1 MDGSS
6 SGFKVAEINAETP
19 RKIRLDGLTIK
30 VLSGAILTF
39 LAGIALIVW
48 IAYGILT
55 GLHTR
60 NMLRRDGQFVFG
72 EIAKT
77 SVNRG
82 GEDVRYTFLVDGV
95 LYSGRAEMELDHY
108 TAPGDSKKIS
118 LRYLPSDPRVNQPI
132 EWRWVSVHDFF
143 PFLLLLAFIAV
154 SVRVIILAIRM
165 AILARIGIVV
175 VGTVTGCSPNKKLF
189 TIYYE
194 FTGEDNTSRE
204 GKCNLAREYETGTSI
219 PIIYLRSNPKR
230 NSHYPISGF
239 STAE

>member
-1 MDGSS
+1 LRCVPRPRFFSTKSAGTIKKRNGLGMDGSS
-6 SGFKVAEINAETP
+6 SGFKVAEINAEIP

-82 GEDVRYTFLVDGV
+82 GEDG
-95 LYSGRAEMELDHY
+95 G
-108 TAPGDSKKIS
+108 
-118 LRYLPSDPRVNQPI
+118 
-132 EWRWVSVHDFF
+132 
-143 PFLLLLAFIAV
+143 
-154 SVRVIILAIRM
+154 IR
-165 AILARIGIVV
+165 
-175 VGTVTGCSPNKKLF
+175 F
-189 TIYYE
+189 
-194 FTGEDNTSRE
+194 
-204 GKCNLAREYETGTSI
+204 
-219 PIIYLRSNPKR
+219 
-230 NSHYPISGF
+230 
-239 STAE
+239 